1 MLLNLIKSI
10 GGIFDESHFPVSA
23 LSVSGSEGVISAC
36 LSFYFRK
43 KGTPIESRDK
53 DIIFF
58 IMFVKNNCDEDID
71 FKRT

>member
-1 MLLNLIKSI
+1 M
-10 GGIFDESHFPVSA
+10 SHFPVSA

-43 KGTPIESRDK
+43 KGTPIESHDK

-58 IMFVKNNCDEDID
+58 YMFVKNICDEDID
-71 FKRT
+71 FKWS